1 MTAKIKGT
9 VVTPDQKSVR
19 VTEPAAPGGGTV
31 IIAGDIAVD
40 QTSPLDVDVLPGT
53 YRLTV
58 YAPTRM
64 LTARTIILKDGD
76 TLDLASILEGAPDP
90 AGQAPGVA
98 LIDGDGKLLACAN
111 IQVVHSRE
119 EADALPDGTV
129 YVLAAS
135 APAPVTP
142 VTPDHGGTPQPP
154 APAGVQLVDHAAG
167 QAIGDTITVMLNGQ
181 AGDRAVV
188 AINTKAVSDQSFT
201 WPPDWTVLVDPYW
214 VGTQQFTVASGPWA
228 QTIDVKTAKPVEA
241 GWAGFAVRGGGAPTV
256 GTVKDRT
263 KDPKGDRHGHRASGR
278 RRCGSGA
285 GVRFRAVGGVA
296 TRAKA
301 RGYRTMCM
309 MYPNEVAG
317 ADLTAWDVLGMEWNA
332 PDDVWAT
339 LRATGK
345 PLIAHII
352 TTQAQAT
359 RARERGATGLM
370 SSVPSQVHP

>member
-9 VVTPDQKSVR
+9 VVTPDQKPVR
-19 VTEPAAPGGGTV
+19 VTVHAAPVPEPAAPGGGTV

-40 QTSPLDVDVLPGT
+40 QTSPIDVDVLPGT

-64 LTARTIILKDGD
+64 LTARSVALKDGD
-76 TLDLASILEGAPDP
+76 TLDLASILEAAPDP

-98 LIDGDGKLLACAN
+98 LIDGDGKIIACAN

-135 APAPVTP
+135 APAPAPVP

-167 QAIGDTITVMLNGQ
+167 SVTGDTITVMLNGQ

-188 AINTKAVSDQSFT
+188 AINTKAISDQSFT

-214 VGTQQFTVASGPWA
+214 VGTEQFTIAAGPWS

-256 GTVKDRT
+256 GAVKDRT
-263 KDPKGDRHGHRASGR
+263 KDPKETTTVTAPAVDGAAGLVLAFGFERSAAAEARDQNTVSTGWEIVDFATQDGANYQTVLLAKWS
-278 RRCGSGA
+278 GSGA
-285 GVRFRAVGGVA
+285 PTAMVA
-296 TRAKA
+296 T
-301 RGYRTMCM
+301 
-309 MYPNEVAG
+309 YPN
-317 ADLTAWDVLGMEWNA
+317 
-332 PDDVWAT
+332 
-339 LRATGK
+339 
-345 PLIAHII
+345 
-352 TTQAQAT
+352 AQAT
-359 RARERGATGLM
+359 NGAG
-370 SSVPSQVHP
+370 VQVVIPNA

>member
-9 VVTPDQKSVR
+9 IVTPDQKPVR
-19 VTEPAAPGGGTV
+19 VTVHAAPVPEPAAPGGGTV

-64 LTARTIILKDGD
+64 LTARSVALKDGD

-98 LIDGDGKLLACAN
+98 LIDADGKIIACAN
-111 IQVVHSRE
+111 IQIVHSRE

-142 VTPDHGGTPQPP
+142 VTPDHGGTPQPPAP

-188 AINTKAVSDQSFT
+188 AINTKAVSDQAFT

-214 VGTQQFTVASGPWA
+214 VGTEQFTVAAGPWS

-241 GWAGFAVRGGGAPTV
+241 GYAGFTVRGGGTPTV

-263 KDPKGDRHGHRASGR
+263 KDPKETTTVTAPAVDGAAGLVLAFGFERSAAAEARDQITVSTGWEIIEFATQDGANYQTVLLAKWSGS
-278 RRCGSGA
+278 GEATGMVATYPNAQATNGA
-285 GVRFRAVGGVA
+285 GVQVVI
-296 TRAKA
+296 
-301 RGYRTMCM
+301 
-309 MYPNEVAG
+309 PNA
-317 ADLTAWDVLGMEWNA
+317 
-332 PDDVWAT
+332 
-339 LRATGK
+339 
-345 PLIAHII
+345 
-352 TTQAQAT
+352 
-359 RARERGATGLM
+359 
-370 SSVPSQVHP
+370 

>member
-9 VVTPDQKSVR
+9 VVTPDQKPVR
-19 VTEPAAPGGGTV
+19 VTVHAAPVPEPAATGGGTV

-40 QTSPLDVDVLPGT
+40 QTSPIDVDVLPGT

-64 LTARTIILKDGD
+64 LTALTTILKDGD

-135 APAPVTP
+135 APAPVP
-142 VTPDHGGTPQPP
+142 VTPDHGGAPQPPAP

-188 AINTKAVSDQSFT
+188 AINTKAVSDQAFT
-201 WPPDWTVLVDPYW
+201 WPPDWNVLVEPYW
-214 VGTQQFTVASGPWA
+214 VGTQQFTVASGPWS
-228 QTIDVKTAKPVEA
+228 QTVDVKTAKPVEA
-241 GWAGFAVRGGGAPTV
+241 GWAGFAVRGGGAPV
-256 GTVKDRT
+256 IGAVKDRT
-263 KDPKGDRHGHRASGR
+263 KDPKETATVTAPAVDGAAGLVLAFGFERSAAGESRDQITVSTGWEIVDFAVQDGANYQTVLLAKWS
-278 RRCGSGA
+278 GSGA
-285 GVRFRAVGGVA
+285 ATGMVA
-296 TRAKA
+296 T
-301 RGYRTMCM
+301 
-309 MYPNEVAG
+309 YPN
-317 ADLTAWDVLGMEWNA
+317 
-332 PDDVWAT
+332 
-339 LRATGK
+339 
-345 PLIAHII
+345 
-352 TTQAQAT
+352 AQAT
-359 RARERGATGLM
+359 NGAG
-370 SSVPSQVHP
+370 VQVVIPNA

>member
-9 VVTPDQKSVR
+9 IVTPDQKPVR
-19 VTEPAAPGGGTV
+19 VTVHAAPVPEPAAPGGGTV

-64 LTARTIILKDGD
+64 LTARSVALKDGD

-98 LIDGDGKLLACAN
+98 LIDGDGKLIACAN

-119 EADALPDGTV
+119 EVDALPDGTV

-142 VTPDHGGTPQPP
+142 VTPAP

-167 QAIGDTITVMLNGQ
+167 QATGDTITVMLNGQ

-188 AINTKAVSDQSFT
+188 AINAKAVSDQSFT
-201 WPPDWTVLVDPYW
+201 WPPDWTVLVEPYW
-214 VGTQQFTVASGPWA
+214 VGTEQFTVASGPWS

-256 GTVKDRT
+256 GAVKDRT
-263 KDPKGDRHGHRASGR
+263 KDPKETVTVTAPAVDGAAGLVLAFGFERSAAAEARDQITVSTGWEIIEFATQDDANYQTVLLAKWS
-278 RRCGSGA
+278 GSGA
-285 GVRFRAVGGVA
+285 ATGMVA
-296 TRAKA
+296 T
-301 RGYRTMCM
+301 
-309 MYPNEVAG
+309 YPNAQVTNGAG
-317 ADLTAWDVLGMEWNA
+317 VQVVIPNA
-332 PDDVWAT
+332 
-339 LRATGK
+339 
-345 PLIAHII
+345 
-352 TTQAQAT
+352 
-359 RARERGATGLM
+359 
-370 SSVPSQVHP
+370 